1 MSSVVDMQMIV
12 IDIVLATIDEYH
24 RTAYSRMS
32 DKEKVKLIMHAWN
45 VPTRRGGND
54 DVWFLL
60 FKDDLPIQRLCAHST
75 NHNNTH
81 TGRSR
86 RMYVVNTATGMV
98 MLRCQGGKC
107 RRRTGGVRVLRHG
120 RNISK

>member
-1 MSSVVDMQMIV
+1 MSSAVDTKLMV
-12 IDIVLATIDEYH
+12 IDLVFSTVDEYH
-24 RTAYSRMS
+24 RTAYSRMN
-32 DKEKVKLIMHAWN
+32 DKEKVKMIMNVWN
-45 VPTRRGGND
+45 VPTHSGGND

-75 NHNNTH
+75 NKNNTH

-86 RMYVVNTATGMV
+86 RMYFVNASTGMV
-98 MLRCQGGKC
+98 TLRCQGGKC

>member
-24 RTAYSRMS
+24 RTAYRRMN
-32 DKEKVKLIMHAWN
+32 DKGKVKLIMNAWN

-98 MLRCQGGKC
+98 TLRCQGGKC

>member
-1 MSSVVDMQMIV
+1 MSSVSDMQMMV
-12 IDIVLATIDEYH
+12 IDLVFSTVDEYH
-24 RTAYSRMS
+24 RTAYSRMN
-32 DKEKVKLIMHAWN
+32 DKEKVKMIMNAWN
-45 VPTRRGGND
+45 VPTHSGGND

-60 FKDDLPIQRLCAHST
+60 FNDDIPIQRLCAHST

-86 RMYVVNTATGMV
+86 RMYVVNTATGRV
-98 MLRCQGGKC
+98 TLRCQGGRC
-107 RRRTGGVRVLRHG
+107 RRRNGGVRMLRHG